1 MQLEIKTPQFPATIE
16 FNFDE
21 LKAELTAALAKY
33 KGLTYTDDQI
43 KEAKADRASL
53 NKFRDAIEAKRKELK
68 KTCLTPYEDFEK
80 RVKELTALIDAPI
93 AEIDVQI
100 KAADEKKKAAK
111 KEQLL
116 AFWENN
122 VNSECKKYFAFNDVF
137 CEKML
142 NTTVSLQSAKEMIIE
157 VVIKAE
163 NDLKVIADIAEKYRA
178 AALDAYLKSKSL
190 SDAVQ
195 TAKKL
200 ETLDRKIEP
209 PQPSPAPVPANDTK
223 VSGEIL
229 TASFRVSGTR
239 DQLIALRDFIRA
251 NEIKIEPVTG
261 MNDEDLF
268 QLIKDSLT
276 LRNLYAAGVDNWV
289 GFDEFEK
296 PTHQEIRKELETYK
310 K

>member
-116 AFWENN
+116 AFFAG
-122 VNSECKKYFAFNDVF
+122 VNSPVKEYIAFEDVF
-137 CEKML
+137 CDKML
-142 NTTVSLQSAKEMIIE
+142 NASTTLQNAKQDMLAQIE
-157 VVIKAE
+157 NIERDVATIRTFKE
-163 NDLKVIADIAEKYRA
+163 YQTES
-178 AALDAYLKSKSL
+178 LDAYLKTFRL
-190 SDAVQ
+190 SDAFGTQNRLIDLARKAAREAAASAASSV
-195 TAKKL
+195 TT
-200 ETLDRKIEP
+200 ET

-239 DQLIALRDFIRA
+239 EQLIALRDFIRSH
-251 NEIKIEPVTG
+251 NITIE
-261 MNDEDLF
+261 
-268 QLIKDSLT
+268 QI
-276 LRNLYAAGVDNWV
+276 
-289 GFDEFEK
+289 
-296 PTHQEIRKELETYK
+296 
-310 K
+310 